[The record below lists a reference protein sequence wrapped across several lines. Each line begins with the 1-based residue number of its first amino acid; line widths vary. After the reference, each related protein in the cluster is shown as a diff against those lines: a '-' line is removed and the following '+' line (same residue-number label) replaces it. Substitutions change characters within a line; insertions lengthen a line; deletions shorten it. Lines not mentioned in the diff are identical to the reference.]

1 MDRLG
6 GDPAGTRGADSLR
19 AVTERFLELLASG
32 ASPDDIDAV
41 VADALDAGVPPDEL
55 ATLRGARESAVRI
68 HALIEGHRQREA
80 EMTALYETAGDLTAI
95 RDVDE
100 ILTAIV
106 RRARQLLRADMTY
119 LSLNDE
125 EEGASYMKVTDGA
138 LTAEF
143 RSLRLPL
150 GTGLLGLVAQ
160 TGAPYYTEDYQAD
173 ERFVHREYID
183 DAVAGEGIRAI
194 LGVPLVVDGAVIG
207 ALLAVHRTV
216 RPFPPSEVSLLM
228 SFAAHAAVAL
238 ENARLFARTQEALAE
253 LDAANR
259 QVRAHAAAVEQAAH
273 AHDALTDVAVRGG
286 GVDEVAAVLA
296 EVLGGDVRVYD
307 DRVREVASTGGTHPP
322 AADLEAAIAQA
333 RQTGRSVEVPGQGA
347 PEYVAVA
354 RAGTEH
360 LGTVV
365 LGGRVEPLALAERR
379 TLERGAL
386 VTALVLLFSRTVAE
400 AEERVRGELL
410 ADLLTPD
417 RADER
422 RLRERARLQGAD
434 LDAAGAVAVAS
445 VPDGE
450 RHRAAATASRFAAEH
465 AGLAAEHAGHV
476 VVLAA
481 GVEPLELGR
490 RLQEQAAFSAAST
503 VGVAASAGGPTA
515 TAAAYREAGRCL
527 EALLTLGRVGEVRDP
542 AGLGVARLLLG
553 HNGPDELAGFV
564 QRSLGPVLE
573 YDARRGTDL
582 LGTLAAW
589 YDAGERQSETA
600 RRLHLH
606 PNTVAQ
612 RLERLSGLLGEDW
625 REPDRGL
632 DLRLAVQL
640 VRLRSG

>member
-1 MDRLG
+1 MT
-6 GDPAGTRGADSLR
+6 AS
-19 AVTERFLELLASG
+19 FLDLLAAG
-32 ASPDDIDAV
+32 APREDFDAV
-41 VADALDAGVPPDEL
+41 VADALDRGVDGEEL
-55 ATLRGARESAVRI
+55 AELRRQRAT
-68 HALIEGHRQREA
+68 ALRVLEQMEGHRQREA
-80 EMTALYETAGDLTAI
+80 EMTALYETASDLTAI
-95 RDVDE
+95 RDVDT

-125 EEGASYMKVTDGA
+125 EDGASYMKVTDGA

-173 ERFVHREYID
+173 ERFLHRDYID

-216 RPFPPSEVSLLM
+216 RPFPPAEISLLM

-259 QVRAHAAAVEQAAH
+259 QVRAHAEAVEQAAH
-273 AHDALTDVAVRGG
+273 AHDALTDVLLRGG
-286 GVDEVAAVLA
+286 GVEEVAGVLSG
-296 EVLGGDVRVYD
+296 VLGGDVHVYD
-307 DRVREVASTGGTHPP
+307 PTGRQVASTGGAVLTDP
-322 AADLEAAIAQA
+322 AALEQAIAQA
-333 RQTGRSVEVPGQGA
+333 RRSGRSVEVPGDGPPA
-347 PEYVAVA
+347 YVAVA
-354 RAGTEH
+354 RSGDEH
-360 LGTVV
+360 LGTVA
-365 LGGRVEPLALAERR
+365 LTGRGEPLALAERR

-386 VTALVLLFSRTVAE
+386 VTALVLLFSRTAAE

-410 ADLLTPD
+410 ADLLTPG
-417 RADER
+417 AVDER

-434 LDAAGAVAVAS
+434 LDAPGAVVVAA

-450 RHRAAATASRFAAEH
+450 RHRAAAAASRLAADH
-465 AGLAAEHAGHV
+465 AGLAADHGGHV
-476 VVLAA
+476 VLLAA

-490 RLQEQAAFSAAST
+490 RLQEQAASSGAST
-503 VGVAASAGGPTA
+503 IGVAASAGGPAA
-515 TAAAYREAGRCL
+515 TAAAYHEARRCL
-527 EALLTLGRVGEVRDP
+527 EALLTLGRVGEVSDP

-553 HNGPDELAGFV
+553 HNGPEELTGFV
-564 QRSLGPVLE
+564 QRALGPVLA

-582 LGTLAAW
+582 LGTLEAW
-589 YDAGERQSETA
+589 YDAGERPTETA
-600 RRLHLH
+600 RRLHVH

-612 RLERLSGLLGEDW
+612 RLERLTGLLGRDW

-632 DLRLAVQL
+632 DLRLAIRL
-640 VRLRSG
+640 VRLSWHG

>member
-1 MDRLG
+1 M
-6 GDPAGTRGADSLR
+6 
-19 AVTERFLELLASG
+19 TERYLDLLASG
-32 ASPDDIDAV
+32 APREDFDAV
-41 VADALDAGVPPDEL
+41 VTEALDRGVAGEEL
-55 ATLRGARESAVRI
+55 HELRERRAMALRI
-68 HALIEGHRQREA
+68 LEQMEGHRQREV
-80 EMTALYETAGDLTAI
+80 EMTALYETASDLTAI

-216 RPFPPSEVSLLM
+216 RPFPPAEVSLLM

-238 ENARLFARTQEALAE
+238 ENARLFARTQQALAE

-259 QVRAHAAAVEQAAH
+259 QVRAHAEAVEQAAH
-273 AHDALTDVAVRGG
+273 AHDALTDVLLRGG
-286 GVDEVAAVLA
+286 GVEEVAAVLA
-296 EVLGGDVRVYD
+296 DVLDGEVRVYD
-307 DRVREVASTGGTHPP
+307 DRVREVASTGDG
-322 AADLEAAIAQA
+322 AAPVTAGLAEAIDEA
-333 RQTGRSVEVPGQGA
+333 RRSGRSAEVPGEDPTA
-347 PEYVAVA
+347 YVAVA
-354 RAGTEH
+354 RAGSEH

-365 LGGRVEPLALAERR
+365 LTGRADPLALAERR

-417 RADER
+417 PVDER
-422 RLRERARLQGAD
+422 RLRDRARLQGAD
-434 LDAAGAVAVAS
+434 LDAAGAVAVAA

-450 RHRAAATASRFAAEH
+450 RHRAAATASRLAADH
-465 AGLAAEHAGHV
+465 AGLAADHGGHV

-481 GVEPLELGR
+481 GLEPLELGR
-490 RLQEQAAFSAAST
+490 RLQEQAAFSGAST
-503 VGVAASAGGPTA
+503 IGVAASAGGPAA
-515 TAAAYREAGRCL
+515 TAAAYREARRCL
-527 EALLTLGRVGEVRDP
+527 EALLTLGRVGEVSDP

-553 HNGPDELAGFV
+553 HNGPEELAGFV

-589 YDAGERQSETA
+589 YDAGERQTETA
-600 RRLHLH
+600 RRLHVH

-612 RLERLSGLLGEDW
+612 RLERLSGLLGQDW
-625 REPDRGL
+625 RDPDRGL

-640 VRLRSG
+640 VRLSNG

>member
-1 MDRLG
+1 
-6 GDPAGTRGADSLR
+6 
-19 AVTERFLELLASG
+19 VTERFLELLASG
-32 ASPDDIDAV
+32 ASREDLDAV
-41 VADALDAGVPPDEL
+41 VADALDAEVPPDEL
-55 ATLRGARESAVRI
+55 ATLRRARDSALKI
-68 HALIEGHRQREA
+68 LELLEGHRQREV

-95 RDVDE
+95 RDVDQ

-238 ENARLFARTQEALAE
+238 ENARLFARTQQALAE
-253 LDAANR
+253 LDTANR
-259 QVRAHAAAVEQAAH
+259 QVRAHAEAVEQAAH
-273 AHDALTDVAVRGG
+273 AHDALTDVALRGG
-286 GVDEVAAVLA
+286 GVEEVAAVLA

-307 DRVREVASTGGTHPP
+307 DRVREVVSTGEAGAPE
-322 AADLEAAIAQA
+322 ASDLDGAIAQA
-333 RQTGRSVEVPGQGA
+333 RRTGRSVEVSGNGSPQ
-347 PEYVAVA
+347 YVAVA

-365 LGGRVEPLALAERR
+365 LSGRGEPLALAERR

-386 VTALVLLFSRTVAE
+386 VAALVLLFSRTVAE

-417 RADER
+417 RVDER

-434 LDAAGAVAVAS
+434 LDAAGAVAVAA

-450 RHRAAATASRFAAEH
+450 RHRAAATASRLAAEH
-465 AGLAAEHAGHV
+465 AGLAADHGGHV

-481 GVEPLELGR
+481 GIDPMELGR
-490 RLQEQAAFSAAST
+490 RLREQPAFSGSST
-503 VGVAASAGGPTA
+503 VGVAASAGGPAA
-515 TAAAYREAGRCL
+515 TAAAYREARRCL
-527 EALLTLGRVGEVRDP
+527 EALLTLGRAGQVSDP

-564 QRSLGPVLE
+564 QRALGPVLE

-612 RLERLSGLLGEDW
+612 RLERLSGLLGDDW

-640 VRLRSG
+640 VRLRDG

>member
-1 MDRLG
+1 MPQVRS
-6 GDPAGTRGADSLR
+6 AR
-19 AVTERFLELLASG
+19 AFLDLLASG
-32 ASPDDIDAV
+32 APREDLDGV
-41 VADALDAGVPPDEL
+41 LTDALDRGVAGEDLHEL
-55 ATLRGARESAVRI
+55 RQRHAQAVRI
-68 HALIEGHRQREA
+68 LEQMEGHRQRQV
-80 EMTALYETAGDLTAI
+80 EMTALYETASDLTAI

-173 ERFVHREYID
+173 ARFVHRDYID

-194 LGVPLVVDGAVIG
+194 LGVPLVVDGAVNG

-238 ENARLFARTQEALAE
+238 ENARLFARTQQALAE

-259 QVRAHAAAVEQAAH
+259 QVRAHAEAVERAAH
-273 AHDALTDVAVRGG
+273 AHDALTDVALRGG
-286 GVDEVAAVLA
+286 GVEEVATVLA

-307 DRVREVASTGGTHPP
+307 DQVREVASTGVGD
-322 AADLEAAIAQA
+322 AATAEQLGDAIAEA
-333 RQTGRSVEVPGQGA
+333 RRSGRSVAVPSNG
-347 PEYVAVA
+347 PPVYVAVA
-354 RAGTEH
+354 RAGSEH

-365 LGGRVEPLALAERR
+365 LGGRDEPLALAERR

-386 VTALVLLFSRTVAE
+386 VAALVLLFSRTVAE

-417 RADER
+417 DVDER
-422 RLRERARLQGAD
+422 RLRDRARLQGAD
-434 LDAAGAVAVAS
+434 LDAPGAVAVAA

-450 RHRAAATASRFAAEH
+450 RHRAAAAAARLAAEH
-465 AGLAAEHAGHV
+465 AGLAADHGGHV

-490 RLQEQAAFSAAST
+490 RLQDQAPFAGGST

-515 TAAAYREAGRCL
+515 TATAYREARRCL
-527 EALLTLGRVGEVRDP
+527 EALLTLGRVGEVSDP

-553 HNGPDELAGFV
+553 HNGPEELAGFV
-564 QRSLGPVLE
+564 RRSLGPVLE

-589 YDAGERQSETA
+589 YDTGERQAETA
-600 RRLHLH
+600 RRLHVH

-612 RLERLSGLLGEDW
+612 RLERLSGLLGQDW
-625 REPDRGL
+625 RDPARGL

-640 VRLRSG
+640 VRLSG